1 MRTYEVF
8 NGIEV
13 VKGYIHSEKGE
24 ENYLCIMD
32 IKPFAFENIN
42 EVLEGGL
49 FLIDKPLG
57 WTSHDVVGRLKWL
70 LRRHGKAPKFKIG
83 HAGTLDP
90 LATGLLA
97 ICSGRWTKRIDEI
110 QTGTKEYTGII
121 MMGQVTPS
129 FDLETVPEGSFGF
142 EHLTSEQIHACAA
155 SFLGEQLQ
163 TPPVYSAKQIDG
175 KRAYESARAGIPVE
189 MKRTVVHIDV
199 FELTHIALPE
209 VHFRIRCSKGTYIRS
224 IANDF
229 GERLNSGSYLKSL
242 RRTESAPFR
251 VEQSM
256 TIEAAETMIRNL
268 PVFTPLQ
275 GAPQTE

>member
-1 MRTYEVF
+1 MRTYRVF
-8 NGIEV
+8 NGKEAL
-13 VKGYIHSEKGE
+13 KGYILKEKE
-24 ENYLCIMD
+24 RENYLCRMD
-32 IKPFAFENIN
+32 IKPFAFGNIN

-90 LATGLLA
+90 LASGLLA
-97 ICSGRWTKRIDEI
+97 ICSGKWTKRIEEI
-110 QTGTKEYTGII
+110 QSGMKEYTGII

-129 FDLETVPEGSFGF
+129 FDLETTPEGSFGF
-142 EHLTSEQIHACAA
+142 DHLTAEQITACAA

-175 KRAYESARAGIPVE
+175 KRAYESARAGIHIE
-189 MKRTVVHIDV
+189 MKKSLVQIES
-199 FELTHIALPE
+199 FELTLVALPE
-209 VHFRIRCSKGTYIRS
+209 IHFKIRCSKGTYIRS

-229 GERLNSGSYLKSL
+229 GARLNSGSYLKAL

-251 VEQSM
+251 VEQAI
-256 TIEAAETMIRNL
+256 TIEEAETLIRNL
-268 PVFTPLQ
+268 PVFTTLQ
-275 GAPQTE
+275 GAPRNE